1 MMYEAHWDPEAFAKM
16 GNLSSLK
23 VLVWWGYPLNAL
35 PLGVQLDE
43 LVHLQMINSK
53 VKRLWNGN
61 ESFGKLKVIDLS
73 NSKGLRQTLNIS
85 GIPNLEELYLND
97 CTKLIEVC
105 QSIRQHKK
113 LMVVSL
119 MGCVDLKTFPSV
131 TALNLM
137 NCKSLLYL
145 PNSISN
151 LKSLRILNISG
162 CSKICTLPNGIN
174 RNKALKDIDLS
185 RTAIRELDP
194 SLFQLENIKRLS
206 FSGCSRPTSN
216 FSWEFRLPF
225 SKKFRFF
232 PSQTGLT
239 LPPFVSALSSLT
251 ELDLSYYNL
260 IDNSIPHCPQLQSL
274 PMLPPH
280 VRLYVI
286 DSDARE
292 ANALDPQ
299 KIWKVF
305 ESSEKEFLQSSVY
318 RMFDFFD
325 PMHFEIPSRFDNQN
339 FFPLSSSYVSKLDS
353 IASVTVDI
361 PDDCLSSDW
370 WGVAVFVAL
379 EAEVPQDSEE
389 ASKETP
395 KRPPEFHA

>member
-1 MMYEAHWDPEAFAKM
+1 
-16 GNLSSLK
+16 
-23 VLVWWGYPLNAL
+23 
-35 PLGVQLDE
+35 
-43 LVHLQMINSK
+43 
-53 VKRLWNGN
+53 
-61 ESFGKLKVIDLS
+61 LS
-73 NSKGLRQTLNIS
+73 NSKDLRQTPNIS

-97 CTKLIEVC
+97 CTKLVEVH

-113 LMVVSL
+113 LMIVSL
-119 MGCVDLKTFPSV
+119 MGCVNLKTFPSKLEMCSLKMLFLSDCSNVKRLPDFGENMTGV

-174 RNKALKDIDLS
+174 QNKALKDIDLS

-206 FSGCSRPTSN
+206 FRGCSGTTSN
-216 FSWEFRLPF
+216 FSWEFQLPF
-225 SKKFRFF
+225 GKKFRFF

-251 ELDLSYYNL
+251 ELDLSYCNL
-260 IDNSIPHCPQLQSL
+260 NDNSIPRDIDCLSSLERLNLSGNNFVRLPSHYIANLTKLRYLELEDCSQLRSL

-280 VRLYVI
+280 VRLYAT
-286 DSDARE
+286 DSDTKE

-305 ESSEKEFLQSSVY
+305 ESSEKEFLQASVY
-318 RMFDFFD
+318 R
-325 PMHFEIPSRFDNQN
+325 
-339 FFPLSSSYVSKLDS
+339 V
-353 IASVTVDI
+353 
-361 PDDCLSSDW
+361 
-370 WGVAVFVAL
+370 
-379 EAEVPQDSEE
+379 
-389 ASKETP
+389 
-395 KRPPEFHA
+395 